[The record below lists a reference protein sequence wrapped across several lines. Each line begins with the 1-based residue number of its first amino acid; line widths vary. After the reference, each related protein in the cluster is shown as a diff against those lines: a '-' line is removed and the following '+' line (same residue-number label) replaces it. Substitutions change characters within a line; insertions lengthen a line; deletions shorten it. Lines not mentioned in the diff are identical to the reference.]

1 MFQNKDVVILLDEGE
16 QGKANSN
23 VSTSAS
29 SVTLEQVRQ
38 LLVIDQKKKMLSIV
52 QNISISI
59 STKETKGDFFCSS
72 SHLQSF
78 GPPSVLP
85 AISPRRSRLN
95 LAFPRPAAHSPLR
108 PDRIRR
114 LCLLLLRPVIQSNQ
128 RRCSPHCLPFHPI
141 QSTTRRTRR
150 RCSPLASHDA
160 ADAAAHAD
168 PLRAVGSSAAGRPQ
182 RCFRPPTPFR
192 DAPNSTS
199 LLTAGPVEGRRVKRR
214 QPAATLLP
222 AADTVPGRAEL
233 TPLLTAGRPRRCCR
247 ASTRRC
253 SRVTPPQLLPA
264 VLIRRYAN

>member
-38 LLVIDQKKKMLSIV
+38 LLVIDQKKKMLAIV

-95 LAFPRPAAHSPLR
+95 LAFPVPPPTPHSDPIEYVAYAYCSCALSSNPINAAAHPTA
-108 PDRIRR
+108 
-114 LCLLLLRPVIQSNQ
+114 CLSIQSNQ
-128 RRCSPHCLPFHPI
+128 RHAEL
-141 QSTTRRTRR
+141 
-150 RCSPLASHDA
+150 
-160 ADAAAHAD
+160 DAAAH
-168 PLRAVGSSAAGRPQ
+168 RW
-182 RCFRPPTPFR
+182 
-192 DAPNSTS
+192 
-199 LLTAGPVEGRRVKRR
+199 PV
-214 QPAATLLP
+214 T
-222 AADTVPGRAEL
+222 
-233 TPLLTAGRPRRCCR
+233 TPLML
-247 ASTRRC
+247 
-253 SRVTPPQLLPA
+253 PPMP
-264 VLIRRYAN
+264 IR